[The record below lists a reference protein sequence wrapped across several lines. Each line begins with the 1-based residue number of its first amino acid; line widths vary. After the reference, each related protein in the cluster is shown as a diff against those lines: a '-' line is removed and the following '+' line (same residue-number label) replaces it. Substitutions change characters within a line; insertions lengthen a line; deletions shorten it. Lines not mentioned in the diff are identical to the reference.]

1 MVSKAGFN
9 CDRNRGLND
18 MANINQV
25 FCMLSWDSD
34 EKTQQKGIR
43 EAQEIK
49 YLSVLFQ
56 PIESKSVWEN
66 CAKVL
71 ASKSDDELK
80 LYIFRMFQWLQDMNW
95 PGAEIIYRRLLEMPA
110 EMLAWR
116 FQRSLADAIA
126 LKDNPWISC
135 LLAFEQEYESR
146 HQGQSLK

>member
-1 MVSKAGFN
+1 
-9 CDRNRGLND
+9 
-18 MANINQV
+18 MANIDQV
-25 FCMLSWDSD
+25 FRMLSWDSD
-34 EKTQQKGIR
+34 EETQLEGIR
-43 EAQEIK
+43 EAKKIEC
-49 YLSVLFQ
+49 LSVLFQ

-95 PGAEIIYRRLLEMPA
+95 PGAEIIYRRLLEMPT

>member
-1 MVSKAGFN
+1 
-9 CDRNRGLND
+9 

-34 EKTQQKGIR
+34 EKTQQEGIR
-43 EAQEIK
+43 EAQKIK

-80 LYIFRMFQWLQDMNW
+80 LYLFHMLQWLQDMNW

-116 FQRSLADAIA
+116 FQRSLEDAIA
-126 LKDNPWISC
+126 LKDNSWISC
-135 LLAFEQEYESR
+135 LLALEQEYASR
-146 HQGQSLK
+146 HQGQSLKTKW